1 MSITIR
7 EALTGASFKLRQA
20 GIDSPR
26 REAEALLCACTAV
39 SLAFL
44 YAHGEQKLTEAE
56 NSRFVSWVNRRAGGE
71 PYAYISGLR
80 EFMGFEFRVTPD
92 VLIPRPETELL
103 VETVLAELKDM
114 PSPHILEVGTGS
126 GAIAVSLAV
135 LLPTAEVIACDLS
148 PAALEV
154 AAENAASHGV
164 ADRVHLLPGDLYS
177 PLKKER
183 AMGTVLLAPFF
194 TIVSNP
200 PYIPSTAIDQL
211 EPTVRDFEP
220 RTALD
225 GGPDGLSFYRR
236 LTSELYTLPGRPN
249 LLAFEVGDG
258 QAEAVAALCRQAGFP
273 ATRQVTDL
281 AGIPRV
287 ITARP
292 GR

>member
-1 MSITIR
+1 MSSTTIR

-20 GIDSPR
+20 GIDSSA
-26 REAEALLCACTAV
+26 REAEALLCACAGV

-56 NSRFVSWVNRRAGGE
+56 NDRFVSWVSRRAGGE

-80 EFMGFEFRVTPD
+80 EFMGLEFRVTPD

-103 VETVLAELKDM
+103 VETVHAELKN
-114 PSPHILEVGTGS
+114 STFPHILEIGTGS

-135 LLPTAEVIACDLS
+135 LLPTASVVACDLS

-154 AAENAASHGV
+154 AAENAGRHGV
-164 ADRVHLLPGDLYS
+164 AGRVHLLHGDLY
-177 PLKKER
+177 

-200 PYIPSTAIDQL
+200 PYIPSAGIGQL

-220 RTALD
+220 RIALD

-236 LTSELYTLPGRPN
+236 LTGELNILPGRPN

-273 ATRQVTDL
+273 TTHQITDL